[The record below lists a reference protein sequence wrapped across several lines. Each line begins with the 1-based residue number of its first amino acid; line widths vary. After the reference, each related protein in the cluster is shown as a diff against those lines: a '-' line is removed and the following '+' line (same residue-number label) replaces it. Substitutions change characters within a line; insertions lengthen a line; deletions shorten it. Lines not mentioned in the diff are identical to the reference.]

1 MQLATTGSG
10 THYALFSWT
19 NSFGQIFSV
28 KFKGKSRNEIAETLK
43 KFKRATERL
52 RKRLETETLKAVE
65 EDIRFK
71 QIVNMITFGESY
83 EYEWLAI
90 QCPTVEIKTVTKT
103 GELYK
108 KKWLFNYKYYGFV
121 TWRTYQ
127 RELKK
132 VKKRVAF
139 FDD

>member
-28 KFKGKSRNEIAETLK
+28 KFKAKSRDEIAETLK
-43 KFKRATERL
+43 KFKRGAEKL
-52 RKRLETETLKAVE
+52 RRRLETKTLKAVE

-71 QIVNMITFGESY
+71 QIASVITFGESY
-83 EYEWLAI
+83 EYEWLAL
-90 QCPTVEIKTVTKT
+90 QSPTVEIKTITKT

-127 RELKK
+127 RELQKIKK
-132 VKKRVAF
+132 NTNRF
-139 FDD
+139 